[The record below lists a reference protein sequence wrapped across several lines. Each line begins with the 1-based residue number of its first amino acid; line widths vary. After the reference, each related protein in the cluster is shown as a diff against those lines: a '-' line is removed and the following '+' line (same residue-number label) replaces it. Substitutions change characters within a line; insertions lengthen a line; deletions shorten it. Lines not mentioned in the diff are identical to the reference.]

1 MALDPASRSGESVAI
16 ASWREARRGGWIER
30 TGDAL
35 LYGGPLLTLG
45 AFALLAELFPQIEDN
60 TPLAL
65 ALAAMAPVAFMA
77 SLYGAFRL
85 AWLGKQIQARARATA
100 LAADAR
106 PPVLYLRPFSADE
119 SPRAAFRR
127 LLAEGIWLRF
137 ASVEEQ
143 LALVLEPVGPLI
155 AIGAPD
161 EALPT
166 PGAVRRYVTDTD
178 WKSLVSAWL
187 GESRLVVVRP
197 GLSEGVWWELR
208 QVVERGRPERLL
220 ILATRMRRRTY
231 AHFADLVRARLGKSL
246 PPFEAI
252 ARWGMANGFIR
263 FDGEWRPSFLP
274 LRGSLLRGDV
284 ALKLV
289 APLHHALRPVFD
301 GLGLPW
307 SPAPISRMKLFL
319 LVVVGL
325 VAGAFAA
332 MVLFD
337 TFLR

>member
-1 MALDPASRSGESVAI
+1 VSSTGKSGERSEVA
-16 ASWREARRGGWIER
+16 SLREARRGGWIER

-35 LYGGPLLTLG
+35 RLGGPLLTLG
-45 AFALLAELFPQIEDN
+45 AFMLLAERFPQIEDN

-65 ALAAMAPVAFMA
+65 ALLAMAPIAFML

-85 AWLGKQIQARARATA
+85 AWLGKQVQARARARA
-100 LAADAR
+100 LAGDAR
-106 PPVLYLRPFSADE
+106 PPVLYLRSFAADE

-127 LLAEGIWLRF
+127 LLSEGIWLRF

-155 AIGAPD
+155 AIGAPG

-166 PGAVRRYVTDTD
+166 PGAVRRYVADTD

-187 GESRLVVVRP
+187 AEARLVVVRP
-197 GLSEGVWWELR
+197 GLSDGVWWELR

-220 ILATRMRRRTY
+220 ILATRMRRRDY
-231 AHFADLVRARLGKSL
+231 ARFAELVRAKLGKPL
-246 PPFEAI
+246 PSFEAI
-252 ARWGMANGFIR
+252 ARWGMANGFVR
-263 FDGEWRPSFLP
+263 FDAQWRPSFLP

-289 APLHHALRPVFD
+289 GPLHHALKPIFD
-301 GLGLPW
+301 ELGVRW
-307 SPAPISRMKLFL
+307 SPAPVSRMKLFA

-325 VAGAFAA
+325 VAGAFA
-332 MVLFD
+332 VSYLWD

>member
-1 MALDPASRSGESVAI
+1 MAI
-16 ASWREARRGGWIER
+16 ASWREARRGGWLER
-30 TGDAL
+30 AGDAL

-45 AFALLAELFPQIEDN
+45 AFALLAELFPQVEDN

-65 ALAAMAPVAFMA
+65 AVLAMAPVAFMA

-85 AWLGKQIQARARATA
+85 AWLGKQVQARARATA
-100 LAADAR
+100 LAADTR

-119 SPRAAFRR
+119 SPRAVFRR
-127 LLAEGIWLRF
+127 LLSEGIWMRF

-155 AIGAPD
+155 AIGAPG
-161 EALPT
+161 EKLPT
-166 PGAVRRYVTDTD
+166 PGAVRRYVTEPD

-187 GESRLVVVRP
+187 AEARLVIVRP

-208 QVVERGRPERLL
+208 QVVDGGRPERLL
-220 ILATRMRRRTY
+220 ILATRMRRRDY
-231 AHFADLVRARLGKSL
+231 ARFAELVRARLGKSL

-252 ARWGMANGFIR
+252 ARWGIANGFIR
-263 FDGEWRPSFLP
+263 FDAEWRPSFLP
-274 LRGSLLRGDV
+274 LRRALLRGDV

-289 APLHHALRPVFD
+289 APLHHALQPVFG
-301 GLGLPW
+301 GLGVPW
-307 SPAPISRMKLFL
+307 SPSPVSRMKVFALGT
-319 LVVVGL
+319 VGL
-325 VAGAFAA
+325 VAGAFAI
-332 MVLFD
+332 LYLLD